1 MRATQWMVT
10 LSAVA
15 ILAMGCAGSEESAAG
30 PEDEGWTPPYVTG
43 LSGAG
48 MATNTAWM
56 RAVNAGAVDH
66 SEDIP
71 EQYWADEIA
80 ALRPVRV
87 YQHRTNLVVVQ
98 RVTDGVEEGKYI
110 PLVGSSYLPMQ
121 GVDGFTYTPNPQ
133 TNATYHSYE
142 MLDYARKRDE

>member
-1 MRATQWMVT
+1 MRAIQWIVT

-15 ILAMGCAGSEESAAG
+15 MLAMGCAGGEESAAG
-30 PEDEGWTPPYVTG
+30 PEEEGWTPPYVTG

-48 MATNTAWM
+48 LATHAAWV
-56 RAVNAGAVDH
+56 RAVNAGAVDP

-87 YQHRTNLVVVQ
+87 YQHRANLVVVQ
-98 RVTDGVEEGKYI
+98 QVTDGVEEGKYI
-110 PLVGSSYLPMQ
+110 SLMISSYLPMQ

-133 TNATYHSYE
+133 TNGTYQTHES
-142 MLDYARKRDE
+142 LDFTRTRVE